1 MPYTMPL
8 TILVITLSKNE
19 PPINLLMSLE
29 FYMFRLLDIM
39 IINVCCAVSDSSAN
53 TNYTC

>member
-1 MPYTMPL
+1 MPYTMPP
-8 TILVITLSKNE
+8 TTLVITLPTNE
-19 PPINLLMSLE
+19 TPIILLISLE

-39 IINVCCAVSDSSAN
+39 IINVCCTVSDSSAN